1 MKRRLNHRA
10 PPAMARALR
19 GQEAV
24 PKQPGGTL
32 QSVRFHELAAVGHEN
47 RFRQIRMFEKK
58 CGAPG
63 ERERHDVAGRF
74 SKSLQKPKG
83 ICFGSTPKTP
93 QGAVEIRRVARLSKA
108 HENPGMLYLNIMK
121 RGFVLVGIIAAGTA
135 AMVAALQA
143 PAGPGAAAGGQAPGG
158 RGGAPAPIQLQLERV
173 RPGIYQIPIFNQSV
187 APGATTT
194 VFVTQN
200 NGVVIVD
207 SKNPGSGQAI
217 IDIVKKVTDKP
228 ITTIINTHT
237 HNDHV
242 GGNLAFEAVDLYFFG
257 PAHTGGDT
265 FVVFRNARV
274 MAAGDVAPATGTP
287 IIDPDNGGS
296 GIQWGQTIAKAAAGI
311 KNVEAVTRGHTSQTD
326 TWAGFIEYGQ
336 YM

>member
-1 MKRRLNHRA
+1 
-10 PPAMARALR
+10 
-19 GQEAV
+19 
-24 PKQPGGTL
+24 
-32 QSVRFHELAAVGHEN
+32 
-47 RFRQIRMFEKK
+47 
-58 CGAPG
+58 
-63 ERERHDVAGRF
+63 
-74 SKSLQKPKG
+74 
-83 ICFGSTPKTP
+83 
-93 QGAVEIRRVARLSKA
+93 
-108 HENPGMLYLNIMK
+108 MK

-135 AMVAALQA
+135 AMVAAQQA
-143 PAGPGAAAGGQAPGG
+143 PAGPGPAAGGQAPGG
-158 RGGAPAPIQLQLERV
+158 RGGAPAPIQVQLERV

-242 GGNLAFEAVDLYFFG
+242 GGNLAFEANVNIVTQENTAQYMKKLDQFTDGKPENSKGLPDRTFKDKMTLFEGPDAVDLYFFG

-311 KNVEAVTRGHTSQTD
+311 KNVEVVTRGHTSQTD

-336 YM
+336 YMQAYADATRAAKKAGKTLEQAFAEIPAMMGPKYKDYFSGLSGRNPGTKANITMMWAELDELDRAVVK